1 MTRLEEIDVLVEG
14 LDKKA
19 KEAWEPLNAKCKEI
33 NEHVEN
39 RVKLAVGAL
48 TSEAQVKFN
57 MNSWGEGSGSVEL
70 VDAEGN
76 RHFGSGFDMYFSKHY
91 DDKQYHFSVNCG
103 TTGSFTKEST
113 IEITRYKMLVA
124 VINIMSEIETY
135 LISVQEE
142 LKPLNTAYYDI
153 DCAREKLEREKR
165 DIIEAQKRTASDE
178 SVEVGKYYINKN
190 HNAWKRSANKIFKGY
205 KAAKVVEIQNKRVLL
220 EVGYVSE
227 WNPATKAYDNN
238 YKEFVSQDT
247 YLMNKEDFYKGVYY
261 GSIVETAFNGDRQY

>member
-1 MTRLEEIDVLVEG
+1 MTRLEEIDVLAAD

-19 KEAWEPLNAKCKEI
+19 TEAWEPLNAKCKEI
-33 NEHVEN
+33 NEQVES

-48 TSEAQVKFN
+48 TSDLQVKFN

-76 RHFGSGFDMYFSKHY
+76 RQFGSGFDMYFSKHY

-103 TTGSFTKEST
+103 TTGSFTKESAT
-113 IEITRYKMLVA
+113 EVIKYKMLVA
-124 VINIMSEIETY
+124 VINIMAELETY

-153 DCAREKLEREKR
+153 DNAREKLEREKR
-165 DIIEAQKRTASDE
+165 DLIEAQKRAASDE

-190 HNAWKRSANKIFKGY
+190 YNAWVRGRNKIFKGY

-220 EVGYVSE
+220 EVGYVSD
-227 WNPATKAYDNN
+227 WNPATKQCDHD

-247 YLMNKEDFYKGVYY
+247 YLMNKEDFYQGIYY
-261 GSIVETAFNGDRQY
+261 GNILETAFNGDRQY